1 MPPIDRREEILQ
13 KKAKLAEIKRQREE
27 RQKEFSATR
36 QSLSALPTASKTSE
50 QSRKELEDLVSSLI
64 DRPKRDSGHVSPAHR
79 GSRPSSILSS
89 DQLSGEDGARP
100 QVLSTS
106 TQTLSTASLKTVF
119 EVVPDPPSKRQVETY
134 SKSIQTG
141 PELWSEPQRRGSE
154 GDLRDGDVGTPR
166 SAKGLSRRE
175 RERDEE
181 LRASLRK
188 EVEEELKATR
198 GQPIDGPIQPPPS
211 QPRYPLRQLHPDELN
226 AVTTSDE
233 FLSFVERSSKVIERA
248 LDEEYDV
255 LADYGLSTLNTNG
268 EDDSPYS
275 RNSKKSHSLKQS
287 LQLFDERLSRRRLI
301 TDIQF
306 SSHFPELLLS
316 SYTKNPSAPSE
327 ATGLVLLW
335 NARSPSRPEY
345 TFTATSDILSAR
357 FSPYHPNLVI
367 GGSYSG
373 QVLLWDTRASA
384 RAGQPVQK
392 TPLSGSHLGHT
403 HPVYSIDVVGTQ
415 NAHNVITAST
425 DGIVC
430 SWSFDML
437 SQPQELLELQTPRP
451 TRIEDLAPTTISF
464 PPSDPTFFL
473 VGTEEG
479 AIYPCHRYDRAG
491 AKAGTD
497 TRLSYRGHT
506 APIMSTHFHPIRGPV
521 DLGDLML
528 SASLDWSVKLWRIK
542 PAGAS
547 SGATT
552 TTNGTTATTT
562 PAPTATPAIQ
572 DASTARQEIA
582 PILDIP
588 REDCVYDAR
597 WHPTRPGVF
606 ACVLGSGDLEVFDI
620 NIEPEV
626 PLAKAAPTETRDTVV
641 GLNRGLNKCA
651 WSEDKAGRIVATGG
665 LDGAVTIFEVGKG
678 FCGEGR
684 GREEWVE
691 VKKGVGRIEAGRI

>member
-64 DRPKRDSGHVSPAHR
+64 DRPKRDSGQVSPAHR

-106 TQTLSTASLKTVF
+106 TQTLSTASFKTVF
-119 EVVPDPPSKRQVETY
+119 EVVPDPPLKRQVETY
-134 SKSIQTG
+134 SKAIQTG
-141 PELWSEPQRRGSE
+141 PELFPEPQRNE
-154 GDLRDGDVGTPR
+154 NEIDLQDGDDDTSR
-166 SAKGLSRRE
+166 SSKRFSQRE
-175 RERDEE
+175 KERDEE
-181 LRASLRK
+181 IRSSLRK
-188 EVEEELKATR
+188 EIEEELKATQN
-198 GQPIDGPIQPPPS
+198 GFIDGSIQPPPG
-211 QPRYPLRQLHPDELN
+211 QQRYPLRQLNADELN
-226 AVTTSDE
+226 AVTSSED
-233 FLSFVERSSKVIERA
+233 FLSFIERSSKVVERA

-255 LADYGLSTLNTNG
+255 LADYGLSTLNA
-268 EDDSPYS
+268 DDDDNSPYS
-275 RNSKKSHSLKQS
+275 RNSKRSHSLKQS

-316 SYTKNPSAPSE
+316 SYTKNPSAPNE

-357 FSPYHPNLVI
+357 FSPFHPNLVI

-384 RAGQPVQK
+384 REGQPVQK
-392 TPLSGSHLGHT
+392 TPLSGSHLGHA
-403 HPVYSIDVVGTQ
+403 HPVYSINVVGTQ

-425 DGIVC
+425 DGTVC

-437 SQPQELLELQTPRP
+437 SQPQELLELHTPRP
-451 TRIEDLAPTTISF
+451 SRIEDLAPTSIAF
-464 PPSDPTFFL
+464 PSSDPTFFL

-497 TRLSYRGHT
+497 TRLAYRGHT
-506 APIMSTHFHPIRGPV
+506 APIMSTQFHPARGLV
-521 DLGDLML
+521 DLSDLML
-528 SASLDWSVKLWRIK
+528 STSLDWSIKLWRAK
-542 PAGAS
+542 PAGATSGAAAAASTAGATAS
-547 SGATT
+547 SSAATT
-552 TTNGTTATTT
+552 TQGSSQQQ
-562 PAPTATPAIQ
+562 I
-572 DASTARQEIA
+572 D

-588 REDCVYDAR
+588 REDPVYDAR

-606 ACVLGSGDLEVFDI
+606 ACVLGSGNLEVFDI
-620 NIEPEV
+620 NIDPEV
-626 PLAKAAPTETRDTVV
+626 PLARAAPENRDSVM
-641 GLNRGLNKCA
+641 GLNGGLNKCA
-651 WSEDKAGRIVATGG
+651 WEDKAGRIVAAGG
-665 LDGAVTIFEVGKG
+665 LDGAVTVFEVGKG
-678 FCGEGR
+678 FSGEA
-684 GREEWVE
+684 GREEWVD
-691 VKKGVGRIEAGRI
+691 VKKLVGRIEAGRI